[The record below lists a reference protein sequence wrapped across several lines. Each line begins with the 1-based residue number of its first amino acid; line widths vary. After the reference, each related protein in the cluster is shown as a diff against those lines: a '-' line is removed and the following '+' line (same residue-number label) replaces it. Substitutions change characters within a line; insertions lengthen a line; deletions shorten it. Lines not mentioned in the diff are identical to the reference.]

1 MRQTSI
7 AFGDNEP
14 QVRSGFRPIHYLGSK
29 LRGLDAIVST
39 LSKFAADD
47 ARAVD
52 LFSGSGTVTKFLS
65 LKRPVTAIDIQE
77 YSRVLCHTL
86 LSPPKNPSMLGD
98 LPDIVLKSSDY
109 RQLVHAVE
117 PLISYEKSALSA
129 ALTGGAG
136 KVCDVIEHGSIV
148 EEERGYGFGAPTP
161 IQAAKSQVAAN
172 LSKLNSSSVV
182 TRHFGGLY
190 FSYQQ
195 SVFLDAVLNV
205 MNTMKALDKE
215 FVLSCVMS
223 TASDI
228 VNTVGKQF
236 AQPIKPRDKR
246 GQIKQSL
253 ISKIVKDR
261 AIDVVSTFNGWV
273 EKYLQLQHS
282 DFDHQV
288 IRSDYIEGLSRIEGK
303 VGAVYADP
311 PYTRDHYSRFYHVL
325 ETICIGDDPVISTIK
340 INGERKLSRGV
351 YREDRHQSPFCI
363 RSQAPHAFEELFK
376 AVADLRAP
384 LILSYSPYSETEQS
398 HPRVVTI
405 EQLLEIGGRYYKN
418 SEVTGIDSFN
428 HGKLNRSDLNFSKP
442 KNSEQLLVFSNASPQ
457 R

>member
-7 AFGDNEP
+7 AFGDDKP
-14 QVRSGFRPIHYLGSK
+14 QLKSGFRPIHYLGSK
-29 LRGLDAIVST
+29 LRGLDSIQSA
-39 LSKFAADD
+39 LSKIVADD
-47 ARAVD
+47 ARVVD
-52 LFSGSGTVTKFLS
+52 LFSGSGAVTKFLS

-86 LSPPKNPSMLGD
+86 LNPPKDPSLLGD
-98 LPDIVLKSSDY
+98 LPEFVRNSFDY
-109 RQLVHAVE
+109 QQLINSVE
-117 PLISYEKSALSA
+117 PLISYEESAIEA
-129 ALTGGAG
+129 ALTGDAC
-136 KVCDVIEHGSIV
+136 KICDVIQHGSIV
-148 EEERGYGFGAPTP
+148 AEERGYGLGAPRTF
-161 IQAAKSQVAAN
+161 QTAKSQVARN
-172 LSKLNSSSVV
+172 LSQLNSSSVV

-190 FSYQQ
+190 FSYKQ
-195 SVFLDAVLNV
+195 SVFLDAVLN
-205 MNTMKALDKE
+205 AIRSDRAFDKE

-236 AQPIKPRDKR
+236 AQPIKPRDKK

-253 ISKIVKDR
+253 ITKIVRDR
-261 AIDVVSTFNGWV
+261 AIDVVPQFNGWV
-273 EKYLQLQHS
+273 DKYLELPHS

-288 IRSDYIEGLSRIEGK
+288 IRADYLEGLNRIAGE

-325 ETICIGDDPVISTIK
+325 ETICIGDDPVISMTK
-340 INGERKLSRGV
+340 VNGERKLSRGV

-363 RSQAPHAFEELFK
+363 RSQAPQAFDELFK
-376 AVADLRAP
+376 AVANLGAP

-405 EQLLEIGGRYYKN
+405 EQLLETGARHFKN
-418 SEVTGIDSFN
+418 SEVTLVNSIS
-428 HGKLNRSDLNFSKP
+428 HSKLNRSDLNFSKP
-442 KNSEQLLVFSNASPQ
+442 MNSEQLLIYSNASP
-457 R
+457 